1 MYLADI
7 MTVAANLTGI
17 PAMSL
22 PIKGSDNLPLG
33 LQIMAP
39 QSHESTMFAAA
50 GFAETTIKTQLEA
63 IRL

>member
-1 MYLADI
+1 

-39 QSHESTMFAAA
+39 QKGEATMFAAA
-50 GFAETTIKTQLEA
+50 RFAETALDTHLENIKL
-63 IRL
+63 